1 MRSLLALAVTA
12 LLLSGNPAGA
22 QLEDLTKRLNLG
34 EKSGLS
40 DEKVASGLKE
50 ALKVGAGNAVGLT
63 GKTDGYFKNEAIKIL
78 MPEKLDAVEKGLR
91 AVGYGPRVDELVLG
105 MNRAAEKAAPAAK
118 DIIWGAVKDMSFED
132 ARKILGGG
140 DTAATDYFKGKT
152 TGTLT
157 ETFRPVVEKSMQ
169 EVGVARQY
177 DALVGRAQSLPFVQV
192 PSFDLNQYVV
202 GKALDGLFLMVAE
215 EERKIRKDPA
225 ARVTGL
231 LKEVFA
237 K

>member
-1 MRSLLALAVTA
+1 MRSVLSLGVTA
-12 LLLSGNPAGA
+12 LLLIGGPAAA
-22 QLEDLTKRLNLG
+22 QLEDFSKRLGLG
-34 EKSGLS
+34 DKTSLS

-50 ALKVGAGNAVGLT
+50 ALKIGAGNAVGVA
-63 GKTDGYFKNEAIKIL
+63 GKTDGYFRNEAIKIL
-78 MPEKLDAVEKGLR
+78 MPEKLAAVEKGLR
-91 AVGYGPRVDELVLG
+91 AAGYGPQVDELVLS
-105 MNRAAEKAAPAAK
+105 MNRAAEKAAPAAR
-118 DIIWGAVKDMSFED
+118 DIVWDAVKGMSFED

-140 DTAATDYFKGKT
+140 ETAATDYFRERT
-152 TGTLT
+152 TGKLT
-157 ETFRPVVEKSMQ
+157 EAFRPVVEKTME

-177 DALVGRAQSLPFVQV
+177 NALTGRAQALPFVKV

-202 GKALDGLFLMVAE
+202 GKALDGLFSLVAE

>member
-1 MRSLLALAVTA
+1 MRTLFAFAAST
-12 LLLSGNPAGA
+12 LLLFGGPVAA
-22 QLEDLTKRLNLG
+22 QLEDFTKRLGLG
-34 EKSGLS
+34 DKTQLS
-40 DEKVASGLKE
+40 DEKVGSGLKE
-50 ALKVGAGNAVGLT
+50 ALKIGTGNAVSLT
-63 GKTDGYFKNEAIKIL
+63 GKSDGYFKNEAIKIL
-78 MPEKLDAVEKGLR
+78 MPEKLAAVEKGLR
-91 AVGYGPRVDELVLG
+91 AVGYGPQVDELVLS

-118 DIIWGAVKDMSFED
+118 DIVWGAVTEMSFED

-140 DTAATDYFKGKT
+140 DTAATEYFKGKT
-152 TGTLT
+152 TGKLT

-177 DALVGRAQSLPFVQV
+177 DALVGRAQSLPFVKV

>member
-1 MRSLLALAVTA
+1 MRSVLSLGVTA
-12 LLLSGNPAGA
+12 LLLIGGPAAA
-22 QLEDLTKRLNLG
+22 QLEDFSKRLGLG
-34 EKSGLS
+34 DRTSLS

-50 ALKVGAGNAVGLT
+50 ALKIGAGNAVGVA
-63 GKTDGYFKNEAIKIL
+63 GKTDGYFRNEAIKIL
-78 MPEKLDAVEKGLR
+78 MPEKLAAVEKGLR
-91 AVGYGPRVDELVLG
+91 SAGYGPQVDELVLS
-105 MNRAAEKAAPAAK
+105 MNRAAEKAAPAAR
-118 DIIWGAVKDMSFED
+118 DIVWDAVKGMSFED

-140 DTAATDYFKGKT
+140 ETAATDYFREKT
-152 TGTLT
+152 TGKLT
-157 ETFRPVVEKSMQ
+157 ETFRPVVEKTME

-177 DALVGRAQSLPFVQV
+177 NALTGRAQALPFVKV

-202 GKALDGLFLMVAE
+202 GKALDGLFSLVAE

>member
-1 MRSLLALAVTA
+1 MRLFFTLAVSLLVLPGA
-12 LLLSGNPAGA
+12 PAAA
-22 QLEDLTKRLNLG
+22 QLDGLTKRLGLG
-34 EKSGLS
+34 ETTQLS

-50 ALKVGAGNAVGLT
+50 ALKIGAGNAVGLT

-78 MPEKLDAVEKGLR
+78 MPEKLSAVEKGLR
-91 AVGYGPRVDELVLG
+91 AVGYGPQADELVLS

-118 DIIWGAVKDMSFED
+118 DIIWGAVKEMSFED

-152 TGTLT
+152 TGKLT
-157 ETFRPVVEKSMQ
+157 ESFRPVVEKSMD
-169 EVGVARQY
+169 EVGVTRQY
-177 DALVGRAQSLPFVQV
+177 NALVGRAQSLPFVEV

-202 GKALDGLFLMVAE
+202 GKALDGLFSMVAE
-215 EERKIRKDPA
+215 EERKIRKNPA

-231 LKEVFA
+231 LKEVFG

>member
-1 MRSLLALAVTA
+1 MRILIALAAST
-12 LLLSGNPAGA
+12 LLLSGNPAAG
-22 QLEDLTKRLNLG
+22 QLEDFTKRLGLG
-34 EKSGLS
+34 DKTQLS
-40 DEKVASGLKE
+40 DEKVGSGLKE
-50 ALKVGAGNAVGLT
+50 ALKVGASNAVGLT

-78 MPEKLDAVEKGLR
+78 MPEKLSTVEKGLR
-91 AVGYGPRVDELVLG
+91 GVGYGPQVDELVLG

-118 DIIWGAVKDMSFED
+118 DIIWGAVAEMSFDD

-152 TGTLT
+152 TGKLT

-177 DALVGRAQSLPFVQV
+177 DALVGRAQSLPFVKV